1 MADPLSIVAGVAGTL
16 VPALHWTRVL
26 LDNVEKVSDAPAVV
40 KALKED
46 LCTVKMVLESL
57 KTVTEPQW
65 DSVGTEVVTKLN
77 TTISI
82 YTESCNKLETDVGHL
97 TRHSGKMTLRD
108 RINILFKENRIKSM
122 SEQLQICKSTLS
134 ATMNSV
140 MLLVSPKAYLAGHRN
155 LTIGLGFVPMSRAES
170 FPIS

>member
-26 LDNVEKVSDAPAVV
+26 LDNVEKISDAPAVI

-46 LCTVKMVLESL
+46 LCTVNMVLESL

-65 DSVGTEVVTKLN
+65 DSVGTKVVTRLKI
-77 TTISI
+77 TIST
-82 YTESCNKLETDVGHL
+82 YTESCNKLETDLGGL
-97 TRHSGKMTLRD
+97 TSHSHNDGRMPLRD

-122 SEQLQICKSTLS
+122 SEQLLKCKSTLCV
-134 ATMNSV
+134 TMTSV
-140 MLLVSPKAYLAGHRN
+140 MLSVSIH
-155 LTIGLGFVPMSRAES
+155 
-170 FPIS
+170 